1 MSLRSGVCPNC
12 EATAVHHDGVQLAPA
27 APPLRIGLGGAA
39 RRIHYVC
46 TACGLVE
53 DFVDPEGAR
62 LIRATWPGVEPT
74 DDA

>member
-12 EATAVHHDGVQLAPA
+12 EATEVHHDGAQLVLSK
-27 APPLRIGLGGAA
+27 PPIRVGLGGTA
-39 RRIHYVC
+39 RRVQYVC

-53 DFVDPEGAR
+53 DFVDPAGAR
-62 LIRATWPGVEPT
+62 LIRAKWPRVEPT